1 MDAVT
6 FDHVCFQYETGTKV
20 LDDLS
25 FSVEKGSFTAVLG
38 RNGSGKSTAAKMIN
52 CLLFP
57 RAGRVTVLG
66 KDTADKDARFE
77 IRKSAGMV
85 FQNPDNQTVAT
96 MVEDDVAFGPE
107 NIGVPR
113 EEIGKRI
120 ESALSSV
127 GMQDFRSS
135 TVSRLSGGQKQRIA
149 IAGVLALEP
158 EILILDEATAMLD
171 PKGRKEV
178 VAAARNLNKE
188 RGMTVI
194 LITHY
199 MEEAVFADKIVVLS
213 AGKVALSGTPE
224 EVFARREEVKAAGLR
239 LPRATDYAE
248 KLKEAGVP
256 VDADKIL
263 TEEDLAEALCAS
275 LRNN

>member
-275 LRNN
+275 LQNN

>member
-6 FDHVCFQYETGTKV
+6 FEDVCFQYETGAKV
-20 LDDLS
+20 LDGLT
-25 FSVEKGSFTAVLG
+25 FSVEKGSFTALLG

-52 CLLFP
+52 CLLLP
-57 RAGRVTVLG
+57 KSGKVTVLG
-66 KDTADKDARFE
+66 KDTADKNARFE

-107 NIGVPR
+107 NVGVPR
-113 EEIGKRI
+113 EEIGRRI
-120 ESALSSV
+120 ENALTSV
-127 GMQDFRSS
+127 GMESFRSS
-135 TVSRLSGGQKQRIA
+135 TVSRLSGGQKQRVA

-178 VAAARNLNKE
+178 VAAARKLNRE
-188 RGMTVI
+188 RGMTVV

-199 MEEAVFADKIVVLS
+199 MEEAVFADQIVVLS

-224 EVFARREEVKAAGLR
+224 EVFSRREEVKAAGLR

-248 KLKEAGVP
+248 KLKKAGVP

-263 TEEDLAEALCAS
+263 TEENLAEALCA
-275 LRNN
+275 LFPNN